1 MLALLLVRSWSS
13 KARPFAVSLTT
24 ERCNALPS
32 YVKTAE
38 SGDNRRE
45 AFAGHVGH
53 MSMPARSAELHVARR
68 HHHPAWGFLAATIDL
83 AALCIGAGR
92 KAR

>member
-32 YVKTAE
+32 YVKTAQ
-38 SGDNRRE
+38 SGDNRR
-45 AFAGHVGH
+45 
-53 MSMPARSAELHVARR
+53 L
-68 HHHPAWGFLAATIDL
+68 GFLRNMWVTLYACAIKDPQS
-83 AALCIGAGR
+83 
-92 KAR
+92 